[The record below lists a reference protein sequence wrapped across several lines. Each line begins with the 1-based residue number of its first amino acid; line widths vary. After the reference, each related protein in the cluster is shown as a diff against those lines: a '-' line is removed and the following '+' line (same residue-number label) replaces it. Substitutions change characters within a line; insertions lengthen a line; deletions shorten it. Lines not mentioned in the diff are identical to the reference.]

1 MRKMLHAS
9 VLQRM
14 WSELQQQ
21 SYSINLSL
29 TRSHPL
35 SAECRN
41 RRRDCMGC
49 HRRACWIA
57 LKKKK
62 NTTSEC
68 QQRLTR
74 SFTSSS
80 GSITAWKRCLYLT
93 VAPGVHDSFCIW
105 VIDKRLTNL
114 EIRNQE
120 RSELLLCGFWGIKI
134 TSCCFARGWT
144 DHQVDTSIFI
154 LNRLPSYYKVLIH
167 FNKLY
172 DNVYGKKANWK
183 SRDLQTPSGFI

>member
-49 HRRACWIA
+49 HCRACWIA
-57 LKKKK
+57 LKTKHHLWVSAA
-62 NTTSEC
+62 THTIIYIIVRVHLSLETLLLSE
-68 QQRLTR
+68 
-74 SFTSSS
+74 
-80 GSITAWKRCLYLT
+80 GW
-93 VAPGVHDSFCIW
+93 PGVHDSFCIW